1 MCLASISMQRVW
13 LCLMFTI
20 LARNSLLFL
29 NAKPN
34 SNSIKNCLCIQL
46 TYSDVGKWS
55 DFDNTQIWILSPPTH
70 AYFIMQH
77 QVRLAVVL
85 NCPSVC
91 PSIHLSVC
99 LFHTFST
106 TKPLNTKT
114 NELIGMH
121 INRGG
126 SQAKGMEQSTL
137 QIKRQGHEAL
147 KQATKIRFGEISQ
160 KLSDEL

>member
-1 MCLASISMQRVW
+1 MWENGR
-13 LCLMFTI
+13 I
-20 LARNSLLFL
+20 LTTPKFEFCHRLH
-29 NAKPN
+29 
-34 SNSIKNCLCIQL
+34 
-46 TYSDVGKWS
+46 TR
-55 DFDNTQIWILSPPTH
+55 ILSC
-70 AYFIMQH
+70 QH